1 MLCRSCDKDV
11 HPFQQFTLERG
22 IVSKCPS
29 CNGGLEAP
37 VSEAVTSGNGGAVH
51 KVEPPLAIVRPIA
64 PVSVP
69 VAPPAA
75 PQNDILA
82 AARTRLETVREA
94 IVSLRQYEAE
104 EAMLERMIAAAE
116 PPSAPRLAIAR

>member
-1 MLCRSCDKDV
+1 MHCRGCDKDV

-37 VSEAVTSGNGGAVH
+37 ASEAVTSGNGGAVH

-64 PVSVP
+64 PASV
-69 VAPPAA
+69 PAA

-116 PPSAPRLAIAR
+116 PPPAPRLAIAR